1 MFVKILAELEII
13 FVHAHFH
20 IKTIHD
26 PSIED
31 DTQIITNVIKEFL
44 YLKHSVKVSMEL
56 VLLNL
61 SEIDYFE
68 FLDF

>member
-1 MFVKILAELEII
+1 MYTHTPYRK
-13 FVHAHFH
+13 VH
-20 IKTIHD
+20 D
-26 PSIED
+26 MSVDE

-44 YLKHSVKVSMEL
+44 YLKHSLKVAMEL